1 MVLIHFIFELFKISI
16 QSAIYSSIIFFSVLS
31 IVKPKPGSLLY
42 FFKKRQALTWIS
54 SWVVISFGLF
64 FFMFSYKGDHGLG
77 DSARI
82 PIGHHRE
89 IHQID
94 LLSYVKPKNNGAIYI
109 YEFIITDDYVYGKL
123 DKYNIELNQN
133 YFVYDLK
140 SNAIQLFDQATSFK
154 YFLTSKNL
162 DQESPYQT
170 FDDHYNRYWNGW
182 RFWLLP

>member
-1 MVLIHFIFELFKISI
+1 MSHIE
-16 QSAIYSSIIFFSVLS
+16 
-31 IVKPKPGSLLY
+31 
-42 FFKKRQALTWIS
+42 
-54 SWVVISFGLF
+54 
-64 FFMFSYKGDHGLG
+64 
-77 DSARI
+77 
-82 PIGHHRE
+82 
-89 IHQID
+89 
-94 LLSYVKPKNNGAIYI
+94 PKNKGVIYI
-109 YEFIITDDYVYGKL
+109 NEFIITDDYVYGKL
-123 DKYNIELNQN
+123 DKYNIDLNQN